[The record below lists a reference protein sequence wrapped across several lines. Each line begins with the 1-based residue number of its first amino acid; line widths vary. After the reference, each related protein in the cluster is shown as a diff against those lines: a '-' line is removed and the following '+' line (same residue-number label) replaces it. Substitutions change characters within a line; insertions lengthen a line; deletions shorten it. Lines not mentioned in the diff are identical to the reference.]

1 MHRRPYLETQQQQGK
16 HGANPVQNKHT
27 SKAAALVDLA
37 HRMEQDHRKKD
48 KLPSLKDK
56 FNDYS

>member
-1 MHRRPYLETQQQQGK
+1 LETQQQQGK